1 MSDPRTYQRNG
12 ACFSWEVMDRQ
23 DNEEEIVYGPAAW
36 EQEEMGVALDT
47 RDHEAD
53 SLEQEVADRERDEW
67 EGLSEA
73 Y

>member
-1 MSDPRTYQRNG
+1 MSDPRTYQRTG
-12 ACFSWEVMDRQ
+12 ACFSWVWMERQ
-23 DNEEEIVYGPAAW
+23 DNEEEVVYGPDAL
-36 EQEEMGVALDT
+36 EEEDMGVALDT

>member
-1 MSDPRTYQRNG
+1 MIDPR
-12 ACFSWEVMDRQ
+12 
-23 DNEEEIVYGPAAW
+23 VYRPAAW

-53 SLEQEVADRERDEW
+53 DMEKEVADRESDEW